1 MRELTCKN
9 CGGRINPVT
18 MQCEYCGS
26 QYETQL
32 DRIVFVNDRKA
43 DILSAA
49 VLINNEFLDTM
60 SEDASKYAIHMLTY
74 KLAEA
79 LTKHLDIKVM
89 ERPELKSQEVRAS
102 VRVLPVG
109 YRF

>member
-1 MRELTCKN
+1 MKEMTCKN

-43 DILSAA
+43 DILSAK

-60 SEDASKYAIHMLTY
+60 SEDASKYAIHHLTY

-79 LTKHLDIKVM
+79 LANHLDIQVM
-89 ERPELKSQEVRAS
+89 NRPEINSQEIRAS